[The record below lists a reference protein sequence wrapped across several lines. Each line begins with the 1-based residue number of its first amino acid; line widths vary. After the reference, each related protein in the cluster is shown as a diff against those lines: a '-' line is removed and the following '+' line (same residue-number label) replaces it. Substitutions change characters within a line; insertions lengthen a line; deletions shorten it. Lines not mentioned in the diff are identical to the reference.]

1 MTGAVQDP
9 LAFAERHNANL
20 VEDTERKLRLATRDA
35 WLGQICRRVAQAS
48 MAREVAVQVELPPT
62 KP

>member
-1 MTGAVQDP
+1 VTGAVQDP

-20 VEDTERKLRLATRDA
+20 IEETERKLRLATRNA
-35 WLGQICRRVAQAS
+35 WLEQICRRVAQAS
-48 MAREVAVQVELPPT
+48 MAPAVQVVLPPK